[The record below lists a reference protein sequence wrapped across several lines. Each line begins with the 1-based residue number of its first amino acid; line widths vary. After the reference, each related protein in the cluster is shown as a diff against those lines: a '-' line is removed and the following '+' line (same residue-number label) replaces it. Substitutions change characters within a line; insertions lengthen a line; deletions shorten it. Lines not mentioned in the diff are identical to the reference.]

1 MIPAAFLAG
10 VLAGC
15 TLAVSPG
22 NPDARASAK
31 YRAAPELLQWLPPPV
46 VQRFSGT
53 AAEWEVIL
61 RNTSWS
67 TVELRDIT
75 SLQAGAGAID
85 NRWLAPGMSTLLH
98 LQAPTEGL
106 IGLHRF
112 AFDVSSANPG
122 GAQAR
127 IVVSAFV
134 DSAYIPEQPVMDLG
148 VQQRDRF
155 SIGTLS
161 LKSFETD
168 RLELIAVPQKPE
180 WLEISAIARREPDDP
195 QQLELQAKLE
205 SAVTTG
211 PLDAMIR
218 LQTNLPMQP
227 FIDVRILGSV
237 FDDVVADPFPLRF
250 GAVNVGKSPRRKIRL
265 GSSPAGALEIREIR
279 QSSDDLD
286 ITWRDCGKK
295 CVELVAIL
303 DAGAIGLVSGQMTV
317 SFASGQVDLEIPY
330 EANVVSET
338 TEIVDLGILHSDSDV
353 TIEGRMGPKP

>member
-31 YRAAPELLQWLPPPV
+31 YRAAPGSLQWLPPPV

-98 LQAPTEGL
+98 LQAPTDGL

-134 DSAYIPEQPVMDLG
+134 DSAYIPEKPIMDLG
-148 VQQRDRF
+148 VQQRSRF
-155 SIGTLS
+155 SIGKLA
-161 LKSFETD
+161 LRSFETD
-168 RLELIAVPQKPE
+168 RLELIAVPDMPE
-180 WLEISAIARREPDDP
+180 WLEIFATARSDSNDP
-195 QQLELQAKLE
+195 QQLELQARLR
-205 SAVTTG
+205 SAVMTG
-211 PLDAMIR
+211 PLDAKIR
-218 LQTNLPMQP
+218 VQTNVPTQP
-227 FIDVRILGSV
+227 YVDVRILATV
-237 FDDVVADPFPLRF
+237 FDDVVAEPFPLRF
-250 GAVNVGKSPRRKIRL
+250 GAVNKGKAPRRKIRL
-265 GSSPAGALEIREIR
+265 GSSSAGALEIREIR

-286 ITWRDCGKK
+286 ISWRDCGKQ

-303 DAGAIGLVSGQMTV
+303 DADAIGLISGQIRV
-317 SFASGQVDLEIPY
+317 SFVSGQVDLKIPY

-353 TIEGRMGPKP
+353 TIEDRMGPKP